1 MKARRKLGRWHIW
14 LGWLIGVP
22 LLLWTGT
29 GLLMVSRPIEEV
41 RGTHL
46 RRDVAHVTI
55 DAAKLTLPKA
65 DDFAIHGLTLNTDGD
80 APSWVATGK
89 NDEVRHYSAL
99 TGLPLPHIGK
109 AQAEAI
115 VARAIVGGDKVAK
128 TTLYDD
134 PKTVPLD
141 FRRPIAIWQ
150 VALNDGT
157 HVYVGRHSGKV
168 EAVRTRF
175 WRIFDFAWG
184 LHIMDLQTREDN
196 HHPVLILFATLAFLG
211 SILGFTLLFMRGRR
225 KRA

>member
-1 MKARRKLGRWHIW
+1 MGIKRSLARWHVW

-41 RGTHL
+41 RGAHL
-46 RRDVAHVTI
+46 RRDVAHVTV
-55 DAAKLTLPKA
+55 DAAQLTLPKA
-65 DDFAIHGLTLNTDGD
+65 EGFAIHGLALNTDGNT
-80 APSWVATGK
+80 PSWVATGK
-89 NDEVRHYSAL
+89 GDELRHYDAL
-99 TGLPLPHIGK
+99 TGLPLPHVSK

-115 VARAIVGGDKVAK
+115 VARAIVGGDEVVS
-128 TTLYDD
+128 TTLFDD
-134 PKTVPLD
+134 PKAVPLD
-141 FRRPIAIWQ
+141 FRRP
-150 VALNDGT
+150 VAVWRVVLSDGT
-157 HVYVGRHSGKV
+157 YVYVGRHSGKV

-196 HHPVLILFATLAFLG
+196 HHPILILFAALAFVG
-211 SILGFTLLFMRGRR
+211 SIIGFTLLFTRGRR